1 MVSKRSQ
8 CADDVFDFI
17 LLKQADA
24 GDPSRSSL
32 QARCGVFHRDAAESE
47 DGDLRP
53 ACFMQGGE
61 AGRLPSGSIVFSE
74 DWSKDGEV
82 CTLGVGA
89 NHILVRMAGGGHEK
103 VVSGQ
108 WPVGSLSR
116 FTRPD
121 IVRAQMNAI
130 GSRSQRNVRAGVN

>member
-1 MVSKRSQ
+1 MVSKRPQ

-24 GDPSRSSL
+24 RDPSRSSF

-47 DGDLRP
+47 DRYLRP

-61 AGRLPSGSIVFSE
+61 ACRLPSGSIVFSK

-82 CTLGVGA
+82 GTLGLGA
-89 NHILVRMAGGGHEK
+89 NHILVRVAGGGHEK
-103 VVSGQ
+103 VLSG
-108 WPVGSLSR
+108 
-116 FTRPD
+116 
-121 IVRAQMNAI
+121 
-130 GSRSQRNVRAGVN
+130 